1 MRTGMLHDRRAQSA
15 VMGILILLVLLLL
28 AAGLVDL
35 YRAFTART
43 WAYSVAQEA
52 ALIGVSS
59 ARDWETLSSTGEMR
73 LNEAVAI
80 HSAGETVVTEM
91 ETRGIS
97 NYTVSIRVLPEPD
110 GGQVEDFPPRPV
122 RLGTAKGDWE
132 TDEPAVGVYLQVP
145 VDWVL
150 LDTFGIPE
158 KSVSV
163 FASAGVTQ

>member
-1 MRTGMLHDRRAQSA
+1 MRAGMLQDRRAQSA

-28 AAGLVDL
+28 TAGLVDL
-35 YRAFTART
+35 YRAFAART

-59 ARDWETLSSTGEMR
+59 ARDWETLSTTGEMR

-80 HSAGETVVTEM
+80 QSAGETVMTEM
-91 ETRGIS
+91 ATRRITD
-97 NYTVSIRVLPEPD
+97 YELIIRVLPEPN
-110 GGQVEDFPPRPV
+110 GGRFENFPPRPV
-122 RLGTAKGDWE
+122 RLGTGKGDWE
-132 TDEPAVGVYLQVP
+132 TNEPAVGVYLQVP

-163 FASAGVTQ
+163 FASAGVAQ